1 MFPVQ
6 TNRTLFTTRCVPR
19 SRTHWQSKFVE
30 RQVNAWD
37 WRCDS
42 RRLDFLVLAREKKTK
57 VRGDYKR
64 SWMSDDYCDLIVW
77 YEPGNAIH
85 GFQLCYGKPQS
96 EHALTWLRDRG
107 FAHHEVDPGEDAAEW
122 NLSPIL
128 VPDGEFPAEKVISEF
143 EQRAIDLPK
152 SLRNFV
158 IAKLH
163 KFATNH
169 STRPV

>member
-1 MFPVQ
+1 MSFRLPINCRNNPSAIGLRQMFPVQ

-64 SWMSDDYCDLIVW
+64 GWMSDDYCDLIVW
-77 YEPGNAIH
+77 YEPWLPALLREAAI
-85 GFQLCYGKPQS
+85 GTRFGVVKGS
-96 EHALTWLRDRG
+96 RLRASRSRSRRG
-107 FAHHEVDPGEDAAEW
+107 RRRME
-122 NLSPIL
+122 
-128 VPDGEFPAEKVISEF
+128 
-143 EQRAIDLPK
+143 
-152 SLRNFV
+152 
-158 IAKLH
+158 
-163 KFATNH
+163 
-169 STRPV
+169 